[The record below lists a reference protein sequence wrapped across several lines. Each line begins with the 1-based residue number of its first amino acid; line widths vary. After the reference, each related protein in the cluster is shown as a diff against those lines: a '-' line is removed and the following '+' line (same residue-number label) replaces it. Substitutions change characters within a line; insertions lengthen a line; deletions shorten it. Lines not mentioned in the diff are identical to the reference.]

1 MKKAEITNN
10 TVVNIIEV
18 DPNNIPDWC
27 ADWPEATEDAAI
39 GGTCDGTT
47 FTRPVIVQPVP
58 NSITFAQLLIGLVT
72 ETWITEAEGT
82 AWLQGVLPAAV
93 ETLITSLPQEQQFIA
108 RARASR
114 PSEVLRDDPLV
125 VALGAAQGKTE
136 EELDDFFIT
145 YSGV

>member
-1 MKKAEITNN
+1 MKYFKNQNDDVFAYESDGSQDDFIPESFIAIT
-10 TVVNIIEV
+10 EQ
-18 DPNNIPDWC
+18 
-27 ADWPEATEDAAI
+27 EANDITESKI
-39 GGTCDGTT
+39 G
-47 FTRPVIVQPVP
+47 FSPVP
-58 NSITFAQLLIGLVT
+58 ASISFAQLVIGLVT
-72 ETWITEAEGT
+72 EQWITETEGT

-125 VALGAAQGKTE
+125 VSLGAAQGKTE
-136 EELDDFFIT
+136 EELDDFFRT

>member
-1 MKKAEITNN
+1 MKYFKNQNDDVFAYESDGSQDDFIPESFIAIT
-10 TVVNIIEV
+10 EQ
-18 DPNNIPDWC
+18 
-27 ADWPEATEDAAI
+27 EANDITESKI
-39 GGTCDGTT
+39 G
-47 FTRPVIVQPVP
+47 FSPVP
-58 NSITFAQLLIGLVT
+58 ASISFAQLLIGLVT

-114 PSEVLRDDPLV
+114 PSEVLRNDPLV
-125 VALGAAQGKTE
+125 VSLGAAQGKTE
-136 EELDDFFIT
+136 EELDDFFRT

>member
-1 MKKAEITNN
+1 MKYFKNQNDDVFAYESDGSQDDFIPESFIAIT
-10 TVVNIIEV
+10 EQ
-18 DPNNIPDWC
+18 
-27 ADWPEATEDAAI
+27 EANDITESKI
-39 GGTCDGTT
+39 G
-47 FTRPVIVQPVP
+47 FSPVP
-58 NSITFAQLLIGLVT
+58 ASISFAQLVIGLVT

-114 PSEVLRDDPLV
+114 PSEILRDDPLV
-125 VALGAAQGKTE
+125 VSLGAAQGKTE
-136 EELDDFFIT
+136 EELDDFFRT